1 MFNFVELKTKK
12 LPELQ
17 AIAQQLNV
25 PKYRYLNKL
34 DLINQIIA
42 FQEKGGQTPLSQEE
56 TPKKTVV
63 VADSQSE
70 TKSEAKSE
78 TKSASKSEAKPEAKP
93 EAKSESKPTPKSEA
107 KPQPEAKKK
116 GGKKKIEVPQKVGS
130 SNQENF
136 AKSTVSKSVRPEE
149 ENKGDYKPSFQKKI
163 LHKTLTPL
171 LKQLLL
177 LLITILTIII

>member
-34 DLINQIIA
+34 DLINQIIV
-42 FQEKGGQTPLSQEE
+42 FWEKGGQTPLPQED

-63 VADSQSE
+63 AADSQSE
-70 TKSEAKSE
+70 TKLE
-78 TKSASKSEAKPEAKP
+78 TRSASKSEAKP
-93 EAKSESKPTPKSEA
+93 EAKSESKPTSKSEA

-116 GGKKKIEVPQKVGS
+116 ENRS
-130 SNQENF
+130 S
-136 AKSTVSKSVRPEE
+136 AKSRK
-149 ENKGDYKPSFQKKI
+149 F
-163 LHKTLTPL
+163 
-171 LKQLLL
+171 
-177 LLITILTIII
+177 

>member
-42 FQEKGGQTPLSQEE
+42 FQEKGGQTPLPQED
-56 TPKKTVV
+56 TPKKTAVA
-63 VADSQSE
+63 ADS
-70 TKSEAKSE
+70 KSE
-78 TKSASKSEAKPEAKP
+78 TKSVSKSESKSETKSQSKSEA
-93 EAKSESKPTPKSEA
+93 KPTPKSEA

-130 SNQENF
+130 SNQENVLR
-136 AKSTVSKSVRPEE
+136 SEE
-149 ENKGDYKPSFQKKI
+149 RRVGKECRSRWSPY
-163 LHKTLTPL
+163 H
-171 LKQLLL
+171 
-177 LLITILTIII
+177 